1 MAFFWDPLQEK
12 AKRDGDLVYAMDQG
26 QTPVLAD
33 YDPSPHREALA
44 PGPWG
49 VASSGFC
56 VGLAMRW
63 IALRHQGKDYPFD
76 RQRKLAN
83 GSYWVEAARDQNVS
97 RSTEGPWPKRF
108 ERVLGQY
115 GVSASAG
122 LTAQKPF
129 AITARLIVAT
139 MAGRDGLYYFEMRG
153 EKSHTRSRSSTRRD
167 ASTSS
172 TATRGISPFG
182 CDRARYFLTYFLN
195 HAPGNYRVKYTKATW
210 IAGVRR

>member
-12 AKRDGDLVYAMDQG
+12 AKRDGELVYAMDQG

-33 YDPSPHREALA
+33 YDPRPNKELRA

-63 IALRHQGKDYPFD
+63 IALRYQGKDYPFD
-76 RQRKLAN
+76 HRRLLAN
-83 GSYWVEAARDQNVS
+83 GEFWVDAARDQNVS
-97 RSTEGPWPKRF
+97 RSTVGPWPIRF
-108 ERVLGQY
+108 ERVLRQY
-115 GVSASAG
+115 GVPVAASA
-122 LTAQKPF
+122 QHPF
-129 AITARLIVAT
+129 AITARLILAT
-139 MAGRDGLYYFEMRG
+139 IAAGNGLYYFEMRG
-153 EKSHTRSRSSTRRD
+153 EQNAHAIAVQNEQGRLHLFDGNEGHFLVKSL
-167 ASTSS
+167 
-172 TATRGISPFG
+172 
-182 CDRARYFLTYFLN
+182 DRARYFLTYFLN